1 MHCTVLA
8 FCPSCLQDGGR
19 YFKRT
24 QPLANK
30 LYVIIVVVVAAFV
43 VVSGAT
49 VLKEYH
55 NFVFFAVNY
64 KHKQLTYFI

>member
-1 MHCTVLA
+1 LA
-8 FCPSCLQDGGR
+8 SCPSCLQDGGR

-30 LYVIIVVVVAAFV
+30 LYVIVVVVVAAAFV

-55 NFVFFAVNY
+55 NFVF
-64 KHKQLTYFI
+64 LL